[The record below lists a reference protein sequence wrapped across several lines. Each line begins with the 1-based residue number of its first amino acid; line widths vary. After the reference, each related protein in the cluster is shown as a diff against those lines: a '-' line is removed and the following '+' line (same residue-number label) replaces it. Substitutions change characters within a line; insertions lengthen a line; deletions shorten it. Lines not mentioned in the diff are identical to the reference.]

1 MDIQLVRVFVQ
12 DADQIWKMQVESFM
26 PLYEKYQDT
35 DTSPA
40 TETLEK
46 TIWRLSQSNTYF
58 YKIMADETPVGAIR
72 VIDDKKENIRK
83 RISPLF
89 ILPQFRGKGYAQK
102 AIIEVEKIH
111 GDKNWSLDT
120 ILQEKGNCALYEK
133 MGYIATGKTEVIND
147 KLTLV
152 YFEKN

>member
-1 MDIQLVRVFVQ
+1 MNIQLVRAFVR
-12 DADQIWKMQVESFM
+12 DADEIWKMQVESFM
-26 PLYEKYQDT
+26 SLYEKYHDT

-40 TETLEK
+40 TESLEK
-46 TIWRLSQSNTYF
+46 TIWRLSQPNTYF
-58 YKIMADETPVGAIR
+58 YKIIVDEILVGAIR

-102 AIIEVEKIH
+102 AIIGVEKIH
-111 GDKNWSLDT
+111 GNQNWSLDT

-133 MGYIATGKTEVIND
+133 MGYKSTGKIEKVNN
-147 KLTLV
+147 LMTLV
-152 YFEKN
+152 YYEK

>member
-1 MDIQLVRVFVQ
+1 MSVHLIKARVEEAEVL
-12 DADQIWKMQVESFM
+12 WKMQVVSFM
-26 PLYEKYQDT
+26 SLYEKYQDN

-40 TETLEK
+40 TEPLEK
-46 TIWRLSQSNTYF
+46 TIWRLSQPNTYF
-58 YKIMADETPVGAIR
+58 YRIMADDILVGAIR
-72 VIDDKKENIRK
+72 IIDDKKENIRK

-111 GDKNWSLDT
+111 GNQNWSLDT

-133 MGYIATGKTEVIND
+133 MGYVTTGKTEKVND
-147 KLTLV
+147 KMTLI
-152 YFEKN
+152 YYIK